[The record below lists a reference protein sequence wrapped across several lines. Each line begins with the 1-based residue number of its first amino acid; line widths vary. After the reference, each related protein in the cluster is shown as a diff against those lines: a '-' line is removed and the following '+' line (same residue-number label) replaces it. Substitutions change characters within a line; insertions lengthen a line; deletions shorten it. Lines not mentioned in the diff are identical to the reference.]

1 MLNIKPVDGILLES
15 LFWGTINFNDN
26 LSTVIYWPVKLF
38 YYVEIKVQVKKN
50 KTENAIQ
57 SQDDK

>member
-26 LSTVIYWPVKLF
+26 LSTVIYWPVKD
-38 YYVEIKVQVKKN
+38 YN
-50 KTENAIQ
+50 
-57 SQDDK
+57 DDQIIYWPEKDRSHNDQIS